1 MLQRRFQI
9 EQLFIVLPESF
20 HPVPKVESA
29 VVRLVPHKQPL
40 IQASR
45 EKLFADIVLA
55 AFSQRRKTLRNT
67 LNGYLKPEDYAILEV
82 DPGLRAENLTVT
94 QYVAI
99 ADHLSERPVLS

>member
-1 MLQRRFQI
+1 
-9 EQLFIVLPESF
+9 
-20 HPVPKVESA
+20 
-29 VVRLVPHKQPL
+29 VPHKQPL

-67 LNGYLKPEDYAILEV
+67 LHGYLKPEDYAVLEI
-82 DPGLRAENLTVT
+82 DPGLRAENLTVA

-99 ADHLSERPVLS
+99 ADHLNKRLVSS